1 MRERDFFFAMFL
13 PLKQFIENV
22 GITQNPQFP
31 QQLLSILIVSVN
43 NDINLTTK
51 ENAMKNSNKLN
62 SYKPMELNIFST
74 IFAYI
79 FDKGMNEAIS
89 EGTQNEYLSEKIC
102 DALFDPRIKSVFK
115 TINSEVQMDKVLWVL
130 EHAQTR
136 DINKAWLRFHNI
148 HLEGIK
154 LDGEKA
160 MIFDQEVVF
169 YLRHDQRV
177 SGNKLIQPKTEHIAS
192 TCNMVEKTF
201 TSIRRFKTIIP
212 CKTMEAKK
220 NAVLEA
226 QMTS

>member
-1 MRERDFFFAMFL
+1 
-13 PLKQFIENV
+13 
-22 GITQNPQFP
+22 
-31 QQLLSILIVSVN
+31 
-43 NDINLTTK
+43 
-51 ENAMKNSNKLN
+51 MKNSNKLN
-62 SYKPMELNIFST
+62 SYKPMELNIYST

-89 EGTQNEYLSEKIC
+89 NGDQNEYLSEKIC

-154 LDGEKA
+154 FNGEKA

-201 TSIRRFKTIIP
+201 TSIRRFKTSFLARRW
-212 CKTMEAKK
+212 KLKRTQFLKLK
-220 NAVLEA
+220 
-226 QMTS
+226 